1 MTTDAPTLSTV
12 ESTKGILGPGALDK
26 KFHLSRHVP
35 SNEISF
41 FIEHYWIVKWDL
53 RGEKPYEAETLPYPS
68 VNVVVEKGKSGIW
81 GVITGRFTR
90 RLEEK
95 GEAFAIKFRPG
106 GFHSFISGS
115 VSDLTDKVLSLE
127 ELFGNDG
134 REYEHEILTTDN
146 DNERI
151 TSTEKFIRSRN
162 PSRDESIILVNQI
175 IDTITSNRE
184 IRRVDDV
191 VSLYHIN
198 KRSLQRLFNE
208 YVGVGP
214 KWVVK
219 RYRLQE
225 AADQL
230 AGGEDADLPQL
241 ALDLGY
247 FDQPHF
253 IKDFKSIVGKTP
265 TEYSRK
271 AATEDNESL

>member
-35 SNEISF
+35 SNDLSF
-41 FIEHYWIVKWDL
+41 FIEYYWIVKWDL

-81 GVITGRFTR
+81 GVVTGRFTR
-90 RLEEK
+90 RLEKK

-106 GFHSFISGS
+106 GFHPFISGS
-115 VSDLTDKVLSLE
+115 VSDLTDRVLSLE
-127 ELFGNDG
+127 KIFGNDG
-134 REYEHEILTTDN
+134 REYENEILMSYN
-146 DNERI
+146 DDERI
-151 TSTEKFIRSRN
+151 TSMEKFVRSRS
-162 PSRDESIILVNQI
+162 PSRDEGIIVVNQI
-175 IDTITSNRE
+175 IDMITSNQE
-184 IRRVDDV
+184 IKRVDDV

-214 KWVVK
+214 KWVIK

-230 AGGEDADLPQL
+230 ARGEDADLPQL

-247 FDQPHF
+247 FDQAHF
-253 IKDFKSIVGKTP
+253 TKDFKNILNVSPG
-265 TEYSRK
+265 EYRRN
-271 AATEDNESL
+271 ANPVY